1 MPVIRSTPTGISAV
15 IDARGNVVKSLP
27 WRTAGVIDA
36 VLPPP
41 AQLAPTPFARF
52 GNIIPL
58 LLGFVLIIAGI
69 VLGRRR
75 R

>member
-1 MPVIRSTPTGISAV
+1 MSAV
-15 IDARGNVVKSLP
+15 IDARGNLVKSLP

-36 VLPPP
+36 ALPPP
-41 AQLAPTPFARF
+41 SEGPTLFARL

-58 LLGFVLIIAGI
+58 LLGFLLVAGGI

>member
-1 MPVIRSTPTGISAV
+1 M
-15 IDARGNVVKSLP
+15 IDGRGAIVKQLP

-41 AQLAPTPFARF
+41 ANSATPFARL

-58 LLGFVLIIAGI
+58 LLGFGFIAAGI
-69 VLGRRR
+69 AVGRKRR
-75 R
+75 

>member
-1 MPVIRSTPTGISAV
+1 VIRSTPTGISAV
-15 IDARGNVVKSLP
+15 IDARGKLVKWLP
-27 WRTAGVIDA
+27 WRTAGAIDA
-36 VLPPP
+36 VLPP
-41 AQLAPTPFARF
+41 AADSAPPFARF

-58 LLGFVLIIAGI
+58 LLSLLVIAGGI